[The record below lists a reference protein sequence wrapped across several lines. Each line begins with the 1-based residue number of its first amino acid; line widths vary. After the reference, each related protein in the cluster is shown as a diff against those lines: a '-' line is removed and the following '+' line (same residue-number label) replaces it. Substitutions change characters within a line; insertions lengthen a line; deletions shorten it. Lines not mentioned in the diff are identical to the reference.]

1 MNKYEQYLRKVEVLS
16 REEFNKI
23 ADLFPDVDIN
33 SIDVYDY
40 RCSSTEVAEA
50 FATVYL
56 EEFDCAWVKDIDIEN
71 KIINI
76 CDVQSLEDLRKIKE
90 KFSRWE
96 IGNYKELL
104 EVVEEIEYD
113 NESNEEYFEKC
124 SILIPLIEKLSIEEV
139 KEIFNKYGNKKNSP
153 QACS

>member
-1 MNKYEQYLRKVEVLS
+1 MDKYEQFLKKVEVLS

-23 ADLFPDVDIN
+23 VDLFPDVN
-33 SIDVYDY
+33 IDSLDMYDY
-40 RCSSTEVAEA
+40 RCSPTEVAEA

-56 EEFDCAWVKDIDIEN
+56 EEFDYVWVKDIDIEH

-90 KFSRWE
+90 KFSGWE

-104 EVVEEIEYD
+104 EAIKEIEYD
-113 NESNEEYFEKC
+113 NESNEEYFEKVR
-124 SILIPLIEKLSIEEV
+124 ILSALANKLSIEEI
-139 KEIFNKYGNKKNSP
+139 KEISNKYDNKKNSS
-153 QACS
+153 QVCS

>member
-1 MNKYEQYLRKVEVLS
+1 MNKYEQYLKKVEVLS

-40 RCSSTEVAEA
+40 RCSPTEVAEA

-56 EEFDCAWVKDIDIEN
+56 EEFDYAWVKDIDIEN

-104 EVVEEIEYD
+104 EAVEEIEYD
-113 NESNEEYFEKC
+113 NESNEEYFKKVR
-124 SILIPLIEKLSIEEV
+124 ILSALADKLSIEEV
-139 KEIFNKYGNKKNSP
+139 KEIFNKYGNKKNSS

>member
-1 MNKYEQYLRKVEVLS
+1 MDKYEQFLKKVEVLS

-23 ADLFPDVDIN
+23 VDLFPDVN
-33 SIDVYDY
+33 IDSLDMYD
-40 RCSSTEVAEA
+40 RRSTPTEVAEA

-56 EEFDCAWVKDIDIEN
+56 EEFDYAWVKDIDIEH

-104 EVVEEIEYD
+104 EAVKEIEYD
-113 NESNEEYFEKC
+113 NESNEEYFEKVR
-124 SILIPLIEKLSIEEV
+124 ILSALANKLSIEEI
-139 KEIFNKYGNKKNSP
+139 KEISNKYDNKKNSS